1 MISKRIVLHFP
12 HRLVDQPIIY
22 RLVKDYNLCF
32 NILKASITPQEQEE
46 GLMVLELSGA
56 DADFQKGM
64 DYLKN
69 SGVRIQPLSE
79 DIIRNSAKC
88 TDCGMCVPIC
98 PADAFVIDPAN
109 RKVIFQEDKCIAC
122 ELCIK
127 ICPAHAM
134 EVHF

>member
-1 MISKRIVLHFP
+1 MTSKRIVLHFP

-22 RLVKDYNLCF
+22 KLVKDYNLGF
-32 NILKASITPQEQEE
+32 NILKASVTPQEE
-46 GLMVLELSGA
+46 GLMVLELSGT
-56 DADFQKGM
+56 DTDFQKGM
-64 DYLKN
+64 DYLES
-69 SGVRIQPLSE
+69 SGVKIQPLSE
-79 DIIRNSAKC
+79 DIIRDSAKC

-98 PADAFVIDPAN
+98 PANAFVIDPAN

-127 ICPAHAM
+127 ICPTHAM